1 MFSTE
6 AMKETH
12 DYEKLKPVDLEQE
25 SESKGYDASEYEEK
39 RRNLKLKVAGGLAI
53 SLWLVLLSA
62 VIFQCYSGFL
72 YSNQLTKLEVSADA
86 GHIESAIQVTKEA
99 AQDVYTFL
107 TPLATAITA
116 FFFGTKENDS

>member
-1 MFSTE
+1 
-6 AMKETH
+6 MKESH
-12 DYEKLKPVDLEQE
+12 DYKKLKPVDLDQE
-25 SESKGYDASEYEEK
+25 SEEKGYDVSEYEEK
-39 RRNLKLKVAGGLAI
+39 RRNLKLKVAGGLAV

-62 VIFQCYSGFL
+62 VIFQCYSGFV
-72 YSNQLTKLEVSADA
+72 YSNQLTKLEPSADSA
-86 GHIESAIQVTKEA
+86 HIENAIQVTKEA